1 MMLTNEPVTL
11 PQNNPIPGQWRGKLL
26 PKDAAILT
34 GLCTENKHRIGFIS

>member
-11 PQNNPIPGQWRGKLL
+11 PQNLPVLIQWCGKLL

-34 GLCTENKHRIGFIS
+34 GLCTENKHRIGFMS